1 MTDHPNLVLARA
13 GYEAFDR
20 GDMAAVS
27 DLLSDDIVWHS
38 GGSNVLTGDYAG
50 KEAVLDF
57 FSLLMRESGGTFRN
71 DVHDM
76 LANDEHGVALVTAS
90 ATRGGKSLEGHVV
103 HVFHISGGKIA
114 EFWSIPERQG
124 VFDDFWSS
132 VGWRPT
138 TRNAVVLGPG
148 SGPDGCGSISTP

>member
-1 MTDHPNLVLARA
+1 MTDHPNLVIARA
-13 GYEAFDR
+13 GYEAFDK

-76 LANDEHGVALVTAS
+76 LANDEHGVALVTFSAS
-90 ATRGGKSLEGHVV
+90 RGGESFEGRVI
-103 HVFHISGGKIA
+103 HVFHMSDGKMT
-114 EFWSIPERQG
+114 EFWSYPEDQSSY
-124 VFDDFWSS
+124 DEFW
-132 VGWRPT
+132 VDRY
-138 TRNAVVLGPG
+138 
-148 SGPDGCGSISTP
+148 PDS